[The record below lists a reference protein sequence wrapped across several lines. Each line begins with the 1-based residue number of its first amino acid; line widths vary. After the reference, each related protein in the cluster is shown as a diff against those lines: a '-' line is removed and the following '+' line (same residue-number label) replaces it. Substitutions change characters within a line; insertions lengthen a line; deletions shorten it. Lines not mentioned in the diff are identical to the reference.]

1 MIKMIGGIQMAN
13 LVEPELTPELVE
25 FLQIERFVIISTLD
39 FETEGP
45 YVSAISWVLAKNN
58 KILYYA
64 IDNRSRV
71 VKNIQK
77 NPKTVIN
84 VIAGEST
91 YSITG
96 ESTIIQERM
105 EGIPLKLALIQL
117 DVTAVKDVMF
127 YGSKISA
134 IPQYEKT
141 YDLEAAKKLD
151 KQVMDGMKNA

>member
-1 MIKMIGGIQMAN
+1 MAN
-13 LVEPELTPELVE
+13 LVEPELTPELYE
-25 FLQIERFVIISTLD
+25 FLQRERFVILSTLD
-39 FETEGP
+39 FESGGP
-45 YVSAISWVLAKNN
+45 YVSAISWVLAKDN
-58 KILYYA
+58 KTIYCA
-64 IDNRSRV
+64 IDNRSRA
-71 VKNIQK
+71 VKNIQE

-91 YSITG
+91 YSISG
-96 ESTIIQERM
+96 DSKIIQERM
-105 EGIPLKLALIQL
+105 EGIPLPLALIQL
-117 DVTAVKDVMF
+117 NVTAVKDVMF